1 MSQMS
6 HLHQF
11 IRTETVRAS
20 GSARAA
26 ALAIDEALNDMGAG
40 VPPADALRNAI
51 HDLQQALA
59 HLHYVEGVRAA
70 LADEPE
76 PFDRSLR
83 AVA

>member
-20 GSARAA
+20 SGARAGA
-26 ALAIDEALNDMGAG
+26 VAIDEALDDMGAG
-40 VPPADALRNAI
+40 IPPADALRQAI

-70 LADEPE
+70 LADGPE
-76 PFDRSLR
+76 PFDRALR
-83 AVA
+83 VAA

>member
-20 GSARAA
+20 SSARAGA
-26 ALAIDEALNDMGAG
+26 VAIDEALDDMGAG
-40 VPPADALRNAI
+40 IPPADALRQAI

-70 LADEPE
+70 LAE
-76 PFDRSLR
+76 L
-83 AVA
+83 VARKQAG